1 MITRFRN
8 KKICGS
14 AVDSEAAKRQLATDV
29 RMRLAGMFIDVV
41 EIPAADGSVELIAE
55 VVTMSKQ
62 EYEDLVA
69 LGKSAIGGKP
79 SK

>member
-1 MITRFRN
+1 MVQRFRN

-14 AVDSEAAKRQLATDV
+14 AVDIEATKRQLATDV
-29 RMRLAGMFIDVV
+29 RMRLAGMSIDVV

-69 LGKSAIGGKP
+69 LGKSAIVGKP